1 MDVFDELLRGVR
13 GKGAV
18 FGRSVLWP
26 PWSLRFT
33 DGAYL
38 TLILPLRG
46 AGWIVPEA
54 GEPRRVQLGEAAI
67 VRGPAPFSFTDDPA
81 NASGTG
87 PAPGVREVRWGEERP
102 DAAEGDDELGG
113 PTVLL
118 AAAYDVREQVP
129 QRLLRALPPVL
140 VVPDEP
146 DCAPLHAYLEGQ
158 IGGGRPGHQTVLDR
172 LLDWLLVCTLRD
184 WFDRPEAQPPAWYG
198 ALGDEVAGP
207 ALRAIHEDPAHPW
220 TTAELAARAGV
231 SRTTLA
237 KRFTEQVGDGPVAYL
252 TDWRMTLA
260 ADLLSRTEL
269 TVAAVARRVGY
280 ADAFG
285 FSAAFKRL
293 RGASPSAYRREAAT
307 APVPDRAVPAG

>member
-18 FGRSVLWP
+18 FGRSVLRP

-38 TLILPLRG
+38 TLCLPLRG
-46 AGWIVPEA
+46 AGWIVPET
-54 GEPRRVQLGEAAI
+54 GEARHVALGEAAV

-81 NASGTG
+81 EETAS
-87 PAPGVREVRWGEERP
+87 GVREVRWGDGAP
-102 DAAEGDDELGG
+102 DPVARDLEFGNH
-113 PTVLL
+113 TVLL
-118 AAAYDVREQVP
+118 AAAFDVRTQVP

-140 VVPDEP
+140 VVPDEQ
-146 DCAPLHAYLEGQ
+146 DCSPMRDYLEAQ
-158 IGGGRPGHQTVLDR
+158 IVGSRPGHQTVLDR

-184 WFDRPEAQPPAWYG
+184 WFDRPEAAPPGWYG

-220 TTAELAARAGV
+220 TTAELAGRAGV

-237 KRFTEQVGDGPVAYL
+237 KRFTELVGDGPVAYL
-252 TDWRMTLA
+252 TEWRMTLA
-260 ADLLSRTEL
+260 ADLLTRPEL

-285 FSAAFKRL
+285 FSAAFKRV
-293 RGASPSAYRREAAT
+293 RGESPSAYRQEAAT
-307 APVPDRAVPAG
+307 IRLPDRTVPAG